1 MLAQLS
7 PSTSLIIAL
16 ALAFG
21 LSDAGNNTVLSIL
34 IGKLFAERSEVRYHD
49 NQGKTMVT
57 MYGNHCL
64 IVIIWICFMF
74 SNDNHSG
81 YNFDDSKPNRSLKLF
96 INKTFKSWTNSCII
110 VDLVVPTSPSRWC
123 IASYPVLWT
132 LPAVS
137 GSLSVSTPSWTSSS

>member
-49 NQGKTMVT
+49 NQDNTMVT

-64 IVIIWICFMF
+64 IVII
-74 SNDNHSG
+74 
-81 YNFDDSKPNRSLKLF
+81 
-96 INKTFKSWTNSCII
+96 
-110 VDLVVPTSPSRWC
+110 
-123 IASYPVLWT
+123 
-132 LPAVS
+132 
-137 GSLSVSTPSWTSSS
+137 